1 MSTSSTVKGLYRL
14 NNKVPGKWRLY
25 PPHCLLFTP
34 LISFTGLVSVAF
46 LTLFVWKVC
55 WTHAPTVG
63 LFIPPKSYWLTF
75 LQYTH
80 LTVAQE
86 AVFWTLFQLHC
97 VLTRLFPCLSYC
109 EQKSVFLIG
118 IFASCVKSAIVNLL
132 LKNQNQNQGLQN
144 THTPTHT
151 KQQQKPHTQNQALDP
166 NVLKNFRQ
174 FFNLP
179 TCPLCPSSG
188 SKTIFATPSNQ
199 PIAINTV
206 PRFWFFWI

>member
-1 MSTSSTVKGLYRL
+1 MHWQLGCSSPSVLVVDVSSVHPSESCPRSS
-14 NNKVPGKWRLY
+14 
-25 PPHCLLFTP
+25 LLDP
-34 LISFTGLVSVAF
+34 IPA
-46 LTLFVWKVC
+46 TLFVLWRDYSLAHLIVN
-55 WTHAPTVG
+55 
-63 LFIPPKSYWLTF
+63 KSQF
-75 LQYTH
+75 
-80 LTVAQE
+80 
-86 AVFWTLFQLHC
+86 
-97 VLTRLFPCLSYC
+97 
-109 EQKSVFLIG
+109 FLIG

-132 LKNQNQNQGLQN
+132 LKNQNQGLQN

-151 KQQQKPHTQNQALDP
+151 KQQQQNKNKKCKRKTKHLTQMCWKTLGS
-166 NVLKNFRQ
+166 